1 MTATA
6 TPTTTSPPSDAP
18 ARIEATSPAS
28 HSRLTWLFAD
38 TLVYTRRHLAHIRQ
52 IPEKLLDVTIQPIMF
67 VLLFAYVFGGAINVP
82 GGRYKEY
89 LVGGILIQSLAF
101 GVVGPA
107 TSIATDLTEGVI
119 DRFRSLPSSRMAY
132 LLGHFLAELLGLA
145 LSIVILSSAGL
156 IVGWR
161 THTNILHVGSAYLL
175 LLVFASA
182 VIWLGTLIGLKV
194 RAPDAVMGIAFVG
207 VFPLTF
213 LSNAFVPISTLPTAL
228 EYVAAYNPVS
238 VMVAAVRELFGNPT
252 APITKHV
259 WPLEHPVLAAWSW
272 SLLLLL
278 IAAPLA
284 LRRFQKVTTD

>member
-1 MTATA
+1 MKRLSVDACLAQFFSDDFGGVFGGNEDQHALPRVLRDQVTQQLRATW
-6 TPTTTSPPSDAP
+6 
-18 ARIEATSPAS
+18 RIDS
-28 HSRLTWLFAD
+28 HGA
-38 TLVYTRRHLAHIRQ
+38 
-52 IPEKLLDVTIQPIMF
+52 LLDVGLGF
-67 VLLFAYVFGGAINVP
+67 W
-82 GGRYKEY
+82 
-89 LVGGILIQSLAF
+89 LA
-101 GVVGPA
+101 
-107 TSIATDLTEGVI
+107 
-119 DRFRSLPSSRMAY
+119 R
-132 LLGHFLAELLGLA
+132 H
-145 LSIVILSSAGL
+145 
-156 IVGWR
+156 
-161 THTNILHVGSAYLL
+161 LHVGSAYLL

-182 VIWLGTLIGLKV
+182 VIWLGTLVGLKV

-259 WPLEHPVLAAWSW
+259 WPLEHPVLAAWGW
-272 SLLLLL
+272 SIVLLA